1 MQVERRPEP
10 LNGLRERPVLWQIVE
25 DRAVHTLTFAEPV
38 DESTNNPQISYA
50 ALQLD
55 GRHLRVL
62 HRQGGKSSKAFWVPC
77 NLLYQR
83 IVRTACNLKCL
94 RRLGDG
100 LDRRSVERH
109 DHHLY
114 TVLVHLSKPA
124 VRCLQET
131 PFEFRPVLGWTKRC
145 SILHCISYRKVL
157 FQYDRI
163 LHTFSL
169 VVSSCG

>member
-1 MQVERRPEP
+1 VPFVDPGVLLERVARMQVERQPEP
-10 LNGLRERPVLWQIVE
+10 LNGLPEGPVLRQIVE
-25 DRAVHTLTFAEPV
+25 DRAVNTLTFAEPV
-38 DESTNNPQISYA
+38 DESTNKSQVSYA

-55 GRHLRVL
+55 GCHLRVL
-62 HRQGGKSSKAFWVPC
+62 HRQGGKGSKAFWVTC
-77 NLLYQR
+77 NLLSKR

-114 TVLVHLSKPA
+114 TVLVHLLKPA

-131 PFEFRPVLGWTKRC
+131 PFEFRPVLRWTKRG
-145 SILHCISYRKVL
+145 SILHCI
-157 FQYDRI
+157 
-163 LHTFSL
+163 
-169 VVSSCG
+169 

>member
-1 MQVERRPEP
+1 MQVERQPEP
-10 LNGLRERPVLWQIVE
+10 LNGLPEGLVLRQIAE
-25 DRAVHTLTFAEPV
+25 DRAVNTLTFAEAV

-55 GRHLRVL
+55 GRPLRVL
-62 HRQGGKSSKAFWVPC
+62 HRQGGKGSKAFWVTC
-77 NLLYQR
+77 NLLSKR

-114 TVLVHLSKPA
+114 TVLVHLLKPA
-124 VRCLQET
+124 L
-131 PFEFRPVLGWTKRC
+131 
-145 SILHCISYRKVL
+145 S
-157 FQYDRI
+157 
-163 LHTFSL
+163 
-169 VVSSCG
+169 